1 MFWKFNLITTS
12 KIDTL
17 LGKEDVTL
25 QELMDENDILQEC
38 KAQNK
43 KLIDFIITP
52 ENMDCMVKMITVEPE
67 DEEDEKCKYRFP
79 NTACELLTSDV
90 QQITDALAGT
100 EELVIKLYSFLEGE
114 KPLNPL
120 LASFFS
126 KVMGLLITR
135 KSEMIFEFL
144 KSREDFIGQLLH
156 HIGTSAIMDLLLRLL
171 TCIEWIE
178 LKRAVVEWLN
188 EKQIV
193 ERLVDCLV
201 VGEDEE
207 VHCNS
212 AQSLCDIVRLGREQ
226 LNQENPLLSTVEQE
240 ETVAKLL
247 TNMLGQDKNES
258 VIVNGLSVIQ
268 TLLEFRKQSPEGSQE
283 HLASIDTDRLA
294 QGVSNVLLAVTPRLK
309 DFHNLLVEPPQQR
322 FTSMPTT
329 IGTLEPPLGNT
340 RLQIARL
347 VSALVLT
354 NTHSVNIELANLGT
368 IGVLFDL
375 FFQYVWNNF
384 VHVHV
389 TQCVNTILY
398 NSPVEV
404 EGKKEHPLLAQLFA
418 EFNIL
423 QKIIDVWEENDQQ
436 QSRDKGRRR
445 GYMGHLT
452 KIANEIVAVVE
463 KGENCELVK
472 EYISET
478 PEEYKEKWES
488 FVTGALLDINKRNAV
503 ELISGHN
510 LASSS
515 EDDDADFRDLP
526 FPADAALQQAFS
538 EHQLQQMTSN
548 FIDTFGFND
557 EEFVEQ
563 DDKIDS
569 SFNERISSI
578 DFNIQASDTDAF
590 EDVMG
595 KFEENEQQSVSM
607 FEQACNERIQQFDDN
622 DSDEDIWEEKE
633 ITFSPQAQ
641 QQQQQPKRSG
651 RMAETVEDDSSDTS
665 TDSEEE
671 LDSPR
676 KIVQQPTSENMD
688 VDANDA
694 WTANFEEA
702 PMEGTPVA
710 MDTSPWSSTQ
720 TSSADSQQE
729 KWADF
734 TGKVPTNEEEEEKW
748 ADFSSISDLART
760 DPGPRSSSPVAMDT
774 TDVTE
779 ANSRTAAYLAKT
791 SPADLLLTSIDTVE
805 GDKSSE
811 DIQQEEVS
819 SSEDVSP
826 STSEEIAISSDTT
839 PSSSQESQDS
849 NPKSGSEAEEPSSST
864 APPEPTSET
873 TEKTTEEISS
883 SCNPDSKNDSFL
895 ASSGLLKTDKVIED
909 GVQHVVEIEVNGPS
923 TESTK
928 LSLEDSSS
936 DTKEEKTDSVINPV
950 ANGPV

>member
-201 VGEDEE
+201 AGEDEE

-595 KFEENEQQSVSM
+595 KFEENEQSVSM

-826 STSEEIAISSDTT
+826 STSEEIAISDTT

>member
-201 VGEDEE
+201 AGEDEE

-423 QKIIDVWEENDQQ
+423 QKILDVWEENDQQ

-694 WTANFEEA
+694 WAANFEEA

-779 ANSRTAAYLAKT
+779 GNSRTAAYLAKT

-895 ASSGLLKTDKVIED
+895 ASSGLLKTEKVIED
-909 GVQHVVEIEVNGPS
+909 SVQHVVEIEVNGPS

>member
-595 KFEENEQQSVSM
+595 KFEENEQSVSM

>member
-201 VGEDEE
+201 AGEDEE

-578 DFNIQASDTDAF
+578 DFNIQASDTD
-590 EDVMG
+590 
-595 KFEENEQQSVSM
+595 QSVSM

-694 WTANFEEA
+694 WAANFEEA

-734 TGKVPTNEEEEEKW
+734 TGKVPTNEEEEKW

-779 ANSRTAAYLAKT
+779 GNSRTAAYLAKT

-909 GVQHVVEIEVNGPS
+909 SVQHVVEIEVNGPS

>member
-201 VGEDEE
+201 AGEDEE

-578 DFNIQASDTDAF
+578 DFNIQASDTD
-590 EDVMG
+590 
-595 KFEENEQQSVSM
+595 QQSVSM

-826 STSEEIAISSDTT
+826 STSEEIAISDTT

>member
-201 VGEDEE
+201 AGEDEE

-423 QKIIDVWEENDQQ
+423 QKILDVWEENDQQ

-578 DFNIQASDTDAF
+578 DFNIQASDTD
-590 EDVMG
+590 
-595 KFEENEQQSVSM
+595 QQSVSM

-694 WTANFEEA
+694 WAANFEEA

-779 ANSRTAAYLAKT
+779 GNSRTAAYLAKT

-895 ASSGLLKTDKVIED
+895 ASSGLLKTEKVIED
-909 GVQHVVEIEVNGPS
+909 SVQHVVEIEVNGPS

>member
-1 MFWKFNLITTS
+1 MFWKFNLLTTS

-17 LGKEDVTL
+17 LEKEDVTL
-25 QELMDENDILQEC
+25 QELMEEGDILQEC
-38 KAQNK
+38 KAQNR
-43 KLIDFIITP
+43 KLIDFIVTAQ
-52 ENMDCMVKMITVEPE
+52 NMEMMVKMITVEPE
-67 DEEDEKCKYRFP
+67 DETDEKDKYKYP

-90 QQITDALAGT
+90 QQITDALAGS
-100 EELVIKLYSFLEGE
+100 EELVKKLYSFLEGE

-126 KVMGLLITR
+126 KVMGLLINR

-171 TCIEWIE
+171 TCIEWVE
-178 LKRAVVEWLN
+178 VKRAVDKWLN
-188 EKQIV
+188 DKHIV
-193 ERLVDCLV
+193 ERLVDCIV
-201 VGEDEE
+201 VTEDEE

-212 AQSLCDIVRLGREQ
+212 AQSLCDIVRLGREH

-247 TNMLGQDKNES
+247 TNMLGQEKNES

-283 HLASIDTDRLA
+283 HIASVDTDRLA
-294 QGVSNVLLAVTPRLK
+294 HGVSNVLLAVTPRLK
-309 DFHNLLVEPPQQR
+309 DLHSLLTDPPLQR
-322 FTSMPTT
+322 FNTMPTT
-329 IGTLEPPLGNT
+329 IGNLEPPLGNT

-354 NTHSVNIELANLGT
+354 NTHSVNVELANLGT
-368 IGVLFDL
+368 IGILFDL

-384 VHVHV
+384 LHVHV

-404 EGKKEHPLLAQLFA
+404 DGKKEHPLLAQLFTD
-418 EFNIL
+418 FHIL
-423 QKIIDVWEENDQQ
+423 RKIVDNWEENEQQ
-436 QSRDKGRRR
+436 QTRGKGRRR

-463 KGENCELVK
+463 KGENSELVK
-472 EYISET
+472 EYISDT
-478 PEEYKEKWES
+478 SEESKEKWES
-488 FVTGALLDINKRNAV
+488 FLSSTLSDVNKKNTV
-503 ELISGHN
+503 ELISGQH

-515 EDDDADFRDLP
+515 EDDDPDFRDIP

-548 FIDTFGFND
+548 FIDQFGFND

-569 SFNERISSI
+569 SFNDRISSI
-578 DFNIQASDTDAF
+578 DFNIQASDAD
-590 EDVMG
+590 
-595 KFEENEQQSVSM
+595 QQSVSM

-622 DSDEDIWEEKE
+622 DSDEDIWEEKQ
-633 ITFSPQAQ
+633 ITFSPHA
-641 QQQQQPKRSG
+641 QQQPKRSG
-651 RMAETVEDDSSDTS
+651 RLAETALDEDSSDTS

-694 WTANFEEA
+694 WASNLEDAQMEA
-702 PMEGTPVA
+702 TPVA

-720 TSSADSQQE
+720 TSSADSRQE

-734 TGKVPTNEEEEEKW
+734 TGKTPISNNEVEKW
-748 ADFSSISDLART
+748 ADFSSLTDLNRS

-774 TDVTE
+774 TE
-779 ANSRTAAYLAKT
+779 ANTRTAAYLAKT
-791 SPADLLLTSIDTVE
+791 APADLLIESVD
-805 GDKSSE
+805 DK

-819 SSEDVSP
+819 SSEDVTP
-826 STSEEIAISSDTT
+826 SSSDEIVQSSSEDTT
-839 PSSSQESQDS
+839 PSSSQEIQDCD
-849 NPKSGSEAEEPSSST
+849 NKSSEVEEPSSST
-864 APPEPTSET
+864 STVNEGTGE
-873 TEKTTEEISS
+873 EKTESVSS
-883 SCNPDSKNDSFL
+883 SCNPENKHDSFL
-895 ASSGLLKTDKVIED
+895 ATSGLIKTEKVIEVN
-909 GVQHVVEIEVNGPS
+909 VQHIVEVEVNGPS
-923 TESTK
+923 SESTK
-928 LSLEDSSS
+928 LSLEEDCSS
-936 DTKEEKTDSVINPV
+936 DTKEEKTVIAV
-950 ANGPV
+950 TNGPV

>member
-201 VGEDEE
+201 AGEDEE

-595 KFEENEQQSVSM
+595 KFEENEQSVSM

-694 WTANFEEA
+694 WAANFEEA

-734 TGKVPTNEEEEEKW
+734 TGKVPTNEEEEKW

-779 ANSRTAAYLAKT
+779 GNSRTAAYLAKT

-909 GVQHVVEIEVNGPS
+909 SVQHVVEIEVNGPS

>member
-849 NPKSGSEAEEPSSST
+849 NPKSGEAEEPSSST

>member
-201 VGEDEE
+201 AGEDEE

-423 QKIIDVWEENDQQ
+423 QKILDVWEENDQQ

-641 QQQQQPKRSG
+641 QQQQQPKR

-694 WTANFEEA
+694 WAANFEEA

-779 ANSRTAAYLAKT
+779 GNSRTAAYLAKT

-895 ASSGLLKTDKVIED
+895 ASSGLLKTEKVIED
-909 GVQHVVEIEVNGPS
+909 SVQHVVEIEVNGPS

>member
-595 KFEENEQQSVSM
+595 KFEENEQSVSM

-849 NPKSGSEAEEPSSST
+849 NPKSGEAEEPSSST

>member
-201 VGEDEE
+201 AGEDEE

-694 WTANFEEA
+694 WAANFEEA

-734 TGKVPTNEEEEEKW
+734 TGKVPTNEEEEKW

-779 ANSRTAAYLAKT
+779 GNSRTAAYLAKT

-909 GVQHVVEIEVNGPS
+909 SVQHVVEIEVNGPS

>member
-1 MFWKFNLITTS
+1 MFWKFNLLTTS

-17 LGKEDVTL
+17 LEKEDVTL
-25 QELMDENDILQEC
+25 QELMDEGDILQEC
-38 KAQNK
+38 KAQNR
-43 KLIDFIITP
+43 KLIDFIVTAD
-52 ENMDCMVKMITVEPE
+52 NMDLMVKMITVEPE
-67 DEEDEKCKYRFP
+67 DEEDEKAKYKYP

-90 QQITDALAGT
+90 QQITDALAGS
-100 EELVIKLYSFLEGE
+100 EELVIRLYSFLDGE

-156 HIGTSAIMDLLLRLL
+156 HIGTSAIMDLFLRLL

-178 LKRAVVEWLN
+178 LKRAVDKWLN
-188 EKQIV
+188 EKRIV
-193 ERLVDCLV
+193 ERLVDCIV
-201 VGEDEE
+201 SSEDEE
-207 VHCNS
+207 VHCNG
-212 AQSLCDIVRLGREQ
+212 AQSLCDIVRLGREH

-240 ETVAKLL
+240 DTVAKLL
-247 TNMLGQDKNES
+247 NNMLGQDKNES

-283 HLASIDTDRLA
+283 HIASIDTDRLA

-309 DFHNLLVEPPQQR
+309 DFHSLLIEPPQQR
-322 FTSMPTT
+322 FNTMPTS
-329 IGTLEPPLGNT
+329 IGSLEPPLGNT

-354 NTHSVNIELANLGT
+354 NTHSVNVELANLGT

-375 FFQYVWNNF
+375 FFQYIWNNF
-384 VHVHV
+384 LHVHV

-398 NSPVEV
+398 NCPVEV
-404 EGKKEHPLLAQLFA
+404 DGKKEHPLLAQLFT

-423 QKIIDVWEENDQQ
+423 QKIVDVWEENEQQ
-436 QSRDKGRRR
+436 QSREKGRRR

-463 KGENCELVK
+463 KGDNSELVK
-472 EYISET
+472 EYISDT
-478 PEEYKEKWES
+478 SEEYKEKWES
-488 FVTGALLDINKRNAV
+488 FVLGTLSDVNKRNTV
-503 ELISGHN
+503 ELISGHH

-515 EDDDADFRDLP
+515 EDDDPDFRDIP

-548 FIDTFGFND
+548 FIDQFGFND

-578 DFNIQASDTDAF
+578 DFNIQANDEVANHRI
-590 EDVMG
+590 G
-595 KFEENEQQSVSM
+595 LSM

-641 QQQQQPKRSG
+641 QQKHERSG
-651 RMAETVEDDSSDTS
+651 RLAETAEDDSSDTS

-676 KIVQQPTSENMD
+676 KIIQQPPSENMD

-694 WTANFEEA
+694 WAANSEEA
-702 PMEGTPVA
+702 QMEATPVA

-734 TGKVPTNEEEEEKW
+734 TGKAPISSNEEEEKW
-748 ADFSSISDLART
+748 ADFSSISDLNRS

-774 TDVTE
+774 TE

-791 SPADLLLTSIDTVE
+791 APADILTSIEDE
-805 GDKSSE
+805 KSP

-819 SSEDVSP
+819 SSEDVTP
-826 STSEEIAISSDTT
+826 STEQTVGPSSEDST
-839 PSSSQESQDS
+839 PFSSQESIENNS
-849 NPKSGSEAEEPSSST
+849 KLSSEVEEPSSST
-864 APPEPTSET
+864 PAEET
-873 TEKTTEEISS
+873 DEKEKSTEDDST
-883 SCNPDSKNDSFL
+883 CNIDSKNDSFL
-895 ASSGLLKTDKVIED
+895 ASSGLMKSEKVIEVN
-909 GVQHVVEIEVNGPS
+909 VQHVVEVEVNGPS

-928 LSLEDSSS
+928 LSLEEDCSS
-936 DTKEEKTDSVINPV
+936 DTKEEKTDSVTV
-950 ANGPV
+950 TNGPV

>member
-641 QQQQQPKRSG
+641 QQQQQPKR

>member
-201 VGEDEE
+201 AGEDEE

-423 QKIIDVWEENDQQ
+423 QKILDVWEENDQQ

-578 DFNIQASDTDAF
+578 DFNIQASDTD
-590 EDVMG
+590 
-595 KFEENEQQSVSM
+595 QSVSM

-641 QQQQQPKRSG
+641 QQQQQPKR

-694 WTANFEEA
+694 WAANFEEA

-779 ANSRTAAYLAKT
+779 GNSRTAAYLAKT

-895 ASSGLLKTDKVIED
+895 ASSGLLKTEKVIED
-909 GVQHVVEIEVNGPS
+909 SVQHVVEIEVNGPS

>member
-578 DFNIQASDTDAF
+578 DFNIQASDTD
-590 EDVMG
+590 
-595 KFEENEQQSVSM
+595 QQSVSM

>member
-201 VGEDEE
+201 AGEDEE

-423 QKIIDVWEENDQQ
+423 QKILDVWEENDQQ

-595 KFEENEQQSVSM
+595 KFEENEQSVSM

-694 WTANFEEA
+694 WAANFEEA

-779 ANSRTAAYLAKT
+779 GNSRTAAYLAKT

-895 ASSGLLKTDKVIED
+895 ASSGLLKTEKVIED
-909 GVQHVVEIEVNGPS
+909 SVQHVVEIEVNGPS

>member
-67 DEEDEKCKYRFP
+67 DEEDEKCKYR
-79 NTACELLTSDV
+79 
-90 QQITDALAGT
+90 
-100 EELVIKLYSFLEGE
+100 GE

-201 VGEDEE
+201 AGEDEE

-526 FPADAALQQAFS
+526 FPAG
-538 EHQLQQMTSN
+538 EHYNS
-548 FIDTFGFND
+548 
-557 EEFVEQ
+557 
-563 DDKIDS
+563 S

-578 DFNIQASDTDAF
+578 DFNIQASDTD
-590 EDVMG
+590 
-595 KFEENEQQSVSM
+595 QQSVSM

-633 ITFSPQAQ
+633 ITFSQRATTTTTA
-641 QQQQQPKRSG
+641 PKRSG
-651 RMAETVEDDSSDTS
+651 LPEITRV
-665 TDSEEE
+665 
-671 LDSPR
+671 
-676 KIVQQPTSENMD
+676 
-688 VDANDA
+688 
-694 WTANFEEA
+694 
-702 PMEGTPVA
+702 
-710 MDTSPWSSTQ
+710 
-720 TSSADSQQE
+720 
-729 KWADF
+729 
-734 TGKVPTNEEEEEKW
+734 
-748 ADFSSISDLART
+748 SSIGKELLNT
-760 DPGPRSSSPVAMDT
+760 LMPPGF
-774 TDVTE
+774 
-779 ANSRTAAYLAKT
+779 
-791 SPADLLLTSIDTVE
+791 
-805 GDKSSE
+805 
-811 DIQQEEVS
+811 Q
-819 SSEDVSP
+819 
-826 STSEEIAISSDTT
+826 
-839 PSSSQESQDS
+839 
-849 NPKSGSEAEEPSSST
+849 
-864 APPEPTSET
+864 
-873 TEKTTEEISS
+873 
-883 SCNPDSKNDSFL
+883 SC
-895 ASSGLLKTDKVIED
+895 GLLFELLKGD
-909 GVQHVVEIEVNGPS
+909 GAA
-923 TESTK
+923 
-928 LSLEDSSS
+928 
-936 DTKEEKTDSVINPV
+936 KEES
-950 ANGPV
+950 

>member
-201 VGEDEE
+201 AGEDEE

-578 DFNIQASDTDAF
+578 DFNIQASDTD
-590 EDVMG
+590 
-595 KFEENEQQSVSM
+595 QQSVSM

-694 WTANFEEA
+694 WAANFEEA

-734 TGKVPTNEEEEEKW
+734 TGKVPTNEEEEKW

-779 ANSRTAAYLAKT
+779 GNSRTAAYLAKT

-909 GVQHVVEIEVNGPS
+909 SVQHVVEIEVNGPS

>member
-201 VGEDEE
+201 SAEDEE

-283 HLASIDTDRLA
+283 HIASIDTDRLA

-404 EGKKEHPLLAQLFA
+404 DGKKEHPLLAQLFA

-463 KGENCELVK
+463 KGENSELVK

-488 FVTGALLDINKRNAV
+488 FVTGALSDINKRNAV

-595 KFEENEQQSVSM
+595 KFEENEQSVSM

-633 ITFSPQAQ
+633 ITFSPQA

-694 WTANFEEA
+694 WTANFEDA
-702 PMEGTPVA
+702 PMEATPVA

-748 ADFSSISDLART
+748 ADFSSISELART

-791 SPADLLLTSIDTVE
+791 SPADLLLTSIDGVE
-805 GDKSSE
+805 GDKSSD

-826 STSEEIAISSDTT
+826 STSEESAISSDTT

-864 APPEPTSET
+864 ALPEPTSET
-873 TEKTTEEISS
+873 TEKSTEEISS

-895 ASSGLLKTDKVIED
+895 ASSGLIKSEKVID
-909 GVQHVVEIEVNGPS
+909 VSVQHVVEVEVNGPS

-928 LSLEDSSS
+928 LSLEDCSS

>member
-578 DFNIQASDTDAF
+578 DFNIQASDTD
-590 EDVMG
+590 
-595 KFEENEQQSVSM
+595 QQSVSM

-849 NPKSGSEAEEPSSST
+849 NPKSGEAEEPSSST

>member
-201 VGEDEE
+201 AGEDEE

-641 QQQQQPKRSG
+641 QQQQQPKR

-694 WTANFEEA
+694 WAANFEEA

-734 TGKVPTNEEEEEKW
+734 TGKVPTNEEEEKW

-779 ANSRTAAYLAKT
+779 GNSRTAAYLAKT

-909 GVQHVVEIEVNGPS
+909 SVQHVVEIEVNGPS

>member
-201 VGEDEE
+201 AGEDEE

-578 DFNIQASDTDAF
+578 DFNIQASDTD
-590 EDVMG
+590 
-595 KFEENEQQSVSM
+595 QSVSM

-826 STSEEIAISSDTT
+826 STSEEIAISDTT

>member
-595 KFEENEQQSVSM
+595 KFEENEQSVSM

-641 QQQQQPKRSG
+641 QQQQQPKR

>member
-1 MFWKFNLITTS
+1 MT
-12 KIDTL
+12 
-17 LGKEDVTL
+17 
-25 QELMDENDILQEC
+25 
-38 KAQNK
+38 
-43 KLIDFIITP
+43 
-52 ENMDCMVKMITVEPE
+52 
-67 DEEDEKCKYRFP
+67 
-79 NTACELLTSDV
+79 
-90 QQITDALAGT
+90 
-100 EELVIKLYSFLEGE
+100 
-114 KPLNPL
+114 
-120 LASFFS
+120 
-126 KVMGLLITR
+126 
-135 KSEMIFEFL
+135 KS
-144 KSREDFIGQLLH
+144 IGQDH
-156 HIGTSAIMDLLLRLL
+156 AIQTFDQQLYAIAQQVKWALPTTFDCHVLRMGGFHTHYRVLLLQL
-171 TCIEWIE
+171 
-178 LKRAVVEWLN
+178 
-188 EKQIV
+188 
-193 ERLVDCLV
+193 
-201 VGEDEE
+201 

-578 DFNIQASDTDAF
+578 DFNIQASDTD
-590 EDVMG
+590 
-595 KFEENEQQSVSM
+595 QQSVSM

-909 GVQHVVEIEVNGPS
+909 SVQHVVEIEVNGPS

-950 ANGPV
+950 ANGPADEEASMEFSTQLRYIVLVFSVLIEYIACANDTLVNYYGHPDIKAERLYDMAMGIVVGVSFSAVFLVILLMTFVYYRSIKA

>member
-1 MFWKFNLITTS
+1 MFWKFNVISTS
-12 KIDTL
+12 KIDSL
-17 LGKEDVTL
+17 LEKDDVTL
-25 QELMDENDILQEC
+25 QELMEENDILQEC

-43 KLIDFIITP
+43 KLLDFIVTP
-52 ENMDCMVKMITVEPE
+52 ENMDLMVRMVTVEPE
-67 DEEDEKCKYRFP
+67 EEEDEKAKYKYP

-90 QQITDALAGT
+90 PQITDALAGT
-100 EELVIKLYSFLEGE
+100 EELVLKLYSFLEGE

-144 KSREDFIGQLLH
+144 KSRNDFVGQLLY
-156 HIGTSAIMDLLLRLL
+156 HIGTSAIMDVLLRLL
-171 TCIEWIE
+171 TCIEWVE
-178 LKRAVVEWLN
+178 LKRLVVEWLN

-193 ERLVDCLV
+193 ERLVDCLIAS
-201 VGEDEE
+201 ETEE
-207 VHCNS
+207 VHCNC
-212 AQSLCDIVRLGREQ
+212 AQSLCDIVRLGREA
-226 LNQENPLLSTVEQE
+226 LNQEFPLLNAVEQE

-247 TNMLGQDKNES
+247 DNMLSSDKNES

-283 HLASIDTDRLA
+283 HIASIDTDRLA

-309 DFHNLLVEPPQQR
+309 DFHSLLVEPPQQR
-322 FTSMPTT
+322 FNSMPTT
-329 IGTLEPPLGNT
+329 IGHLEPPLGNT

-354 NTHSVNIELANLGT
+354 NTHSVNIELAHLGT

-384 VHVHV
+384 LHVHV

-404 EGKKEHPLLAQLFA
+404 DGKKEHPLLAQLFS
-418 EFNIL
+418 EFHIL

-463 KGENCELVK
+463 KGENSELVK
-472 EYISET
+472 EQINDT
-478 PEEYKEKWES
+478 PEQYKEQWEK
-488 FVTGALLDINKRNAV
+488 FVSGSLADINKKNAV
-503 ELISGHN
+503 ELISGHH

-515 EDDDADFRDLP
+515 EDDDPDFKDIA
-526 FPADAALQQAFS
+526 FPADTALQQAFS

-548 FIDTFGFND
+548 FIDQFGFND

-569 SFNERISSI
+569 SFNDRISSI
-578 DFNIQASDTDAF
+578 DFNIQANETDH
-590 EDVMG
+590 
-595 KFEENEQQSVSM
+595 QTQSM
-607 FEQACNERIQQFDDN
+607 FEQACSERIQQFDDN

-633 ITFSPQAQ
+633 ITFSPQTQ
-641 QQQQQPKRSG
+641 HQLPKRSG
-651 RMAETVEDDSSDTS
+651 RMAEANEEDSSD

-694 WTANFEEA
+694 WTANFEDA
-702 PMEGTPVA
+702 QMDATPVA
-710 MDTSPWSSTQ
+710 MDTSPWSSTPS
-720 TSSADSQQE
+720 SSAENLQD

-734 TGKVPTNEEEEEKW
+734 SNKVPNNDEEEKW
-748 ADFSSISDLART
+748 ADFSSITDMSRT

-774 TDVTE
+774 TE

-791 SPADLLLTSIDTVE
+791 APADLLVTSVDSTE
-805 GDKSSE
+805 GDEGKTV
-811 DIQQEEVS
+811 QQEEVS
-819 SSEDVSP
+819 SSEDVTP
-826 STSEEIAISSDTT
+826 SSSEEVVLTTDAT
-839 PSSSQESQDS
+839 PSSSQESQD
-849 NPKSGSEAEEPSSST
+849 NKSGESDEPSSST
-864 APPEPTSET
+864 PTDSNEPTEPQVSE
-873 TEKTTEEISS
+873 EKSSEDVSS
-883 SCNPDSKNDSFL
+883 SCNPEEKSETFL
-895 ASSGLLKTDKVIED
+895 ASTGLIKTDKN
-909 GVQHVVEIEVNGPS
+909 VEVSAVEVNGPS
-923 TESTK
+923 TTNSTK
-928 LSLEDSSS
+928 LSLEEDCSSE
-936 DTKEEKTDSVINPV
+936 TKEEKTDSVIVAV